1 MYDVAIVG
9 AGLSGLALA
18 EMLEAQGQSVLVLE
32 ARMRLGGRILTEIDP
47 DTGLAVDLGPTW
59 FWPHRQPLVAA
70 LAQRLEIPSFP
81 QRDTQQNLSLSDVDK
96 GPQQTAALPLHD
108 GAHRLIGGMAQL
120 TKTLAAR
127 LSRTEIRLGHIVQAV
142 FDESDHVR
150 LTWCS
155 DAGDGEAQARRC
167 VMALPPRLVGSMT
180 FSPTLDRAT
189 LSALQHT
196 QTWMATAAKT
206 GVTCASAVWREAG
219 LSGSAFVTHEQ
230 AVLAETWDA
239 CDAAGDRAGIGGF
252 VSLSPALRRDFAEGL
267 PILIASQLTQLYGT
281 GLETRTQYYQD
292 WAGEAFTCS
301 AADLAQ
307 EPDDHPPVADSVLRG
322 AHWREKLYF
331 AGAETAAHDP
341 GYLEGALDSA
351 HRIAL
356 AIREAQERTDL
367 LSRPANTAA
376 LQSFG
381 QWIGEQRAAGFSTYR
396 ATLSRS
402 LMRQEREQLTQ
413 RALLAAAEDVFARAL
428 KQLGELSFDGT
439 GASVSQG
446 RSSLLPAVQAPFKPF
461 LDGLLGEVLEFN
473 ATSCALSN
481 FPDEHKP
488 PREYVNAML
497 RDVAAA
503 WVEFS
508 QDANLLLLGS
518 HGAGASVGAA

>member
-18 EMLEAQGQSVLVLE
+18 ELLEAQGQSVVVLE
-32 ARMRLGGRILTEIDP
+32 ARERLGGRILTEIDP
-47 DTGLAVDLGPTW
+47 ESGLAVDLGPTW
-59 FWPHRQPLVAA
+59 FWPHRQPFVAA

-81 QRDTQQNLSLSDVDK
+81 QRDTEQNLSLTDVDK
-96 GPQQTAALPLHD
+96 GPQRTSDLPLHD
-108 GAHRLIGGMAQL
+108 GAHRLVGGMAQL
-120 TKTLAAR
+120 TKALAAR
-127 LSRTEIRLGHIVQAV
+127 LSSTEIRLGHIVQAL
-142 FDESDHVR
+142 FNEGNHVR

-155 DAGDGEAQARRC
+155 GAGNGEVLAQRC
-167 VMALPPRLVGSMT
+167 VMALPPRLVGSLT

-196 QTWMATAAKT
+196 QTWMATSAKT
-206 GVTCASAVWREAG
+206 GVACASPVWREAG

-252 VSLSPALRRDFAEGL
+252 VSLSPALRRDFVEGL
-267 PILIASQLTQLYGT
+267 PMLIASQLTQLYGT
-281 GLETRTQYYQD
+281 ELETRVQYYQD
-292 WAGEAFTCS
+292 WAAEPFTCS
-301 AADLAQ
+301 TADLAQ
-307 EPDDHPPVADSVLRG
+307 APDDHPPVADSVLRG
-322 AHWREKLYF
+322 AYWAEKLYF

-351 HRIAL
+351 HRTAL
-356 AIREAQERTDL
+356 AIREAHERADL
-367 LSRPANTAA
+367 LSRPVNAA
-376 LQSFG
+376 SLQSFG
-381 QWIGEQRAAGFSTYR
+381 EWIADQRAPGFSTYR

-413 RALLAAAEDVFARAL
+413 RALLAAAEEVFANAL
-428 KQLGELSFDGT
+428 KQLGELSFDGA

-461 LDGLLGEVLEFN
+461 LDGLIAEVMEFN

-497 RDVAAA
+497 RDIAAA

-508 QDANLLLLGS
+508 QDANLLLLGC
-518 HGAGASVGAA
+518 HGPDVSVGAA